1 MKLRDFFQKNF
12 LVFHKSPL
20 AFCGG
25 GPFDLLLELFDV
37 FLYLLV
43 LIRGCLF
50 TKFSFRRTGLG
61 NETFFGRVS
70 VLVGFARPDACVAG
84 FLDLKLLA
92 GL

>member
-1 MKLRDFFQKNF
+1 
-12 LVFHKSPL
+12 
-20 AFCGG
+20 
-25 GPFDLLLELFDV
+25 
-37 FLYLLV
+37 LV